1 MCQHDSGSSPQRPPD
16 AIARRSV
23 LAGAAVLAGVGA
35 AGLAVPRAAQAA
47 PDRRGS
53 AAPRPMVVS
62 GGSLVDPLTGHVT
75 EDAVVVLAE
84 GRVLQSGTRDQTRAA
99 VGQVAGR
106 AEQVDAHGLWI
117 VPGLVDAH
125 VHLNGLADAAGVLR
139 AGATTARSASSTFFQ
154 DVALRALP
162 DWVPGRVPRMLA
174 AGVFVTPELGDTVLA
189 DPALAPLAAL
199 SGGVREPADL
209 RYVTKV
215 NLSRGVDVVK
225 TRVNPRALPQFDYNE
240 MVYDEEQ
247 LRSIVTA
254 ARSGGAGVMCHAYS
268 AEGCHAAVSA
278 GIRSLEHG
286 VYVSEQTLALMRR
299 RGTYFSP
306 TLSSMISITES
317 SDPVYAERG
326 RRFVPVLQE
335 AVRAAHALGVPIVAG
350 TDSFGTA
357 TDPIGGEVRFLV
369 EAGVPTLDALRAAT
383 TVPARM
389 IGWSDRVGQL
399 ARGFHADLLAVD
411 GNPLEDV
418 SALERIRLVVAQG
431 AVARN
436 ELAA

>member
-53 AAPRPMVVS
+53 AAPRPMVIS

-75 EDAVVVLAE
+75 EDGVVVLAE

-99 VGQVAGR
+99 VAQVAGH

-125 VHLNGLADAAGVLR
+125 VHLNALADAAGVLR

-174 AGVFVTPELGDTVLA
+174 AGVFVTPELGDTLLA

-199 SGGVREPADL
+199 PDGVREPADL

-326 RRFVPVLQE
+326 RRFVPALQE

-369 EAGVPTLDALRAAT
+369 EAGVPALDALRAAT

-389 IGWSDRVGQL
+389 IGWSDRVGRL
-399 ARGFHADLLAVD
+399 TRGFHADLLAVD